1 MSDHEPYELC
11 CSEHYPLPVSAKSAN
26 EHLVEAVAKILER
39 DGYTVS
45 TETPSCQSMPFATV
59 GETEHPM
66 YLYTVVNGKPV
77 TAIVLSDADELL
89 RLRTENEQL
98 RALLARSLSLMAP
111 MCHTIE
117 EEYNHCNQ
125 SYEIDEIREQAK
137 MLGVEVQA

>member
-1 MSDHEPYELC
+1 MSSHIMIQLDRIPQRLYRRIMAVVDEKNTTQNQLHIEG
-11 CSEHYPLPVSAKSAN
+11 VSGIWVESDIIVKM
-26 EHLVEAVAKILER
+26 LVSDQEE
-39 DGYTVS
+39 
-45 TETPSCQSMPFATV
+45 
-59 GETEHPM
+59 
-66 YLYTVVNGKPV
+66 NG
-77 TAIVLSDADELL
+77 
-89 RLRTENEQL
+89 QL